1 MTNTW
6 KIILVECDI
15 YFGGSNLRFAVEEDA
30 DEEGEGDDAEVLIA
44 LSIPADC
51 DCCSCCNGC
60 TVAV

>member
-1 MTNTW
+1 MTNTF
-6 KIILVECDI
+6 ILVECSI
-15 YFGGSNLRFAVEEDA
+15 YFRWSNLRFAVEEDA
-30 DEEGEGDDAEVLIA
+30 DEEGEGDDAEVLIT